1 MGTVPNSLAICSIV
15 YKFKSHLLHFC
26 WCCCW
31 FCLWHL
37 FFYSKQIF
45 RTTKIQQ
52 SPPPTL
58 HHPLPSR
65 PRLRPASSTESEMK
79 DDDLLF
85 GPLPCD
91 LGEVLMFFSELNWTR
106 TRFLEYKIP
115 RECGKART
123 AGGGN

>member
-1 MGTVPNSLAICSIV
+1 MLLLVLPLASI
-15 YKFKSHLLHFC
+15 
-26 WCCCW
+26 
-31 FCLWHL
+31 
-37 FFYSKQIF
+37 FYSKNIF
-45 RTTKIQQ
+45 RSTKIQQ
-52 SPPPTL
+52 SPPN
-58 HHPLPSR
+58 PSPSIAVTTG
-65 PRLRPASSTESEMK
+65 PRLRPASSTEAEMK

-91 LGEVLMFFSELNWTR
+91 LGEVLMCFSELNWTR